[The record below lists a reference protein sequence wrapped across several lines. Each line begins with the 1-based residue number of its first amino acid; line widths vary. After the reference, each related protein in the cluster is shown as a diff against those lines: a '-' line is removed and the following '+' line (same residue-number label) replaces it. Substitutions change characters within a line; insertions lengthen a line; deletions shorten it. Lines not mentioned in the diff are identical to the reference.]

1 MPDRHDTS
9 SSGLDSASRTR
20 NETLFNE
27 CQKIS
32 DIFSRIGDKWSVY
45 ALLLL
50 SNGPMR
56 FGELRA
62 RIEGISQRMLTLT
75 LRALERDGLLTR
87 TAYAVIPPRV
97 EYELTPVAHSL
108 VDVLAHLGNWAIEHY
123 PLVTDARARFDQRVE
138 NGD

>member
-1 MPDRHDTS
+1 MSEGYGGNAHEHDT
-9 SSGLDSASRTR
+9 AARTR
-20 NETLFNE
+20 NEMLFKE

-56 FGELRA
+56 FGELRG
-62 RIEGISQRMLTLT
+62 RIDGISQRMLTLT

-87 TAYAVIPPRV
+87 TAYPVIPPRV
-97 EYELTPVAHSL
+97 EYELTPIAHSL
-108 VDVLAHLGNWAIEHY
+108 VDVLAHLGYWAIEHY
-123 PLVTDARARFDQRVE
+123 SLVTHARALFDQRLE
-138 NGD
+138 NRD